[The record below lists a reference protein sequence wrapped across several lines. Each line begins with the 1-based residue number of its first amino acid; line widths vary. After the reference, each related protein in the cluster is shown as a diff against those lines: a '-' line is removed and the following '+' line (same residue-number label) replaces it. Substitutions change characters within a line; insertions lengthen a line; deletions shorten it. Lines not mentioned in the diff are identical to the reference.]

1 MFVVQAAPQ
10 AAESLRTIVVLF
22 AAISVIFWKTVIKIV
37 VTVAAIVLVV
47 LLTAGAIMIF
57 QNVHHLAR

>member
-10 AAESLRTIVVLF
+10 AVESVRTIVVLF
-22 AAISVIFWKTVIKIV
+22 AVISVIFWKTLIKLA

-57 QNVHHLAR
+57 QYVHLAR

>member
-10 AAESLRTIVVLF
+10 AVESVRTIILLF
-22 AAISVIFWKTVIKIV
+22 AVISVIFWKTLIKLA

-57 QNVHHLAR
+57 QYVHLAR